1 MDTDNNI
8 PFATEI
14 IRTLKKI
21 IYMLVILQ
29 FLTITAF
36 LWYISLPSE
45 DISFDTEEGNAT
57 YVGNDLNGGLYNG
70 ENESNKKNIKDTVSE
85 E

>member
-29 FLTITAF
+29 FLTIAAF

-70 ENESNKKNIKDTVSE
+70 ENESNKENIQDTVSE